1 MLWSLVKVIVFV
13 GLAIALSFGLSY
25 IMETP
30 GEVRIAFGGRE
41 ISLAPIGFIVMVV
54 LALLV
59 FWLLLKL
66 SGLLVATLRFL
77 NGDETALSRFW
88 GRKRERRGY
97 DALAESMIALAAGEG
112 TTAQAKAA
120 KAERLLKRP
129 ELTRLI
135 NAQASEMAGDH
146 KKALFHYKELLGDER
161 TRFVGIK
168 GILKQKLAEGDT
180 DTALKLA
187 EKAYALRP
195 RHNETLDTLF
205 ALQSEKSDWSG
216 ARQTLVAKQRAKALP
231 KDVAKRR
238 EAVLLLADAKTAL
251 DAGDDTAARTA
262 ALAANKLSPTLVPA
276 AVLAARILASEGAK
290 RQATKILKAVWQ
302 QAPHPDIATAFA
314 ALEPDEAIAARR
326 KRFAPLIRMH
336 PDHPETAMLLTELA
350 LAEGDFPEARR
361 ALGDLAE
368 TRPTTRT
375 LALMAA
381 IEKGSGGD
389 DSLVRAFLAKAL
401 SASRGDQWVCS
412 SCGHA
417 HAQWRPACENC
428 AAFDTLE
435 WKEPPAS
442 TADAPMDAVLPMIIG
457 TGPDPEPQDIA
468 AEDTPDTAP
477 AESGAE
483 PAEPEIIDAEVTADK
498 PA

>member
-1 MLWSLVKVIVFV
+1 MLWSLVKVIVFI

-25 IMETP
+25 VMETP
-30 GEVRIAFGGRE
+30 GEVRIAFGGQE
-41 ISLAPIGFIVMVV
+41 ISLAPIGFIVVVV

-59 FWLLLKL
+59 FWILLKL

-77 NGDETALSRFW
+77 SGDETALSRFW
-88 GRKRERRGY
+88 GRKRERKGY

-112 TTAQAKAA
+112 TTAEAKAA

-135 NAQASEMAGDH
+135 SAQASELAGDH
-146 KKALFHYKELLGDER
+146 KKALAHYKELLADDR
-161 TRFVGIK
+161 TRFVGVK

-180 DTALKLA
+180 ETALKLA

-195 RHNETLDTLF
+195 RHAETLDTLF
-205 ALQSEKSDWSG
+205 SLQSETADWSG
-216 ARQTLVAKQRAKALP
+216 ARQTLAAKQRAKTLP
-231 KDVAKRR
+231 KDIAKRR

-251 DAGDDTAARTA
+251 DDGDEAKAREA

-276 AVLAARILASEGAK
+276 AVLAARILAGEGGK

-302 QAPHPDIATAFA
+302 QAPHPDIAAAFA
-314 ALEPDEAIAARR
+314 ALEPEETPEARR
-326 KRFAPLIRMH
+326 KRFAPLLRMH
-336 PDHPETAMLLTELA
+336 PDHPETKMLLAEMA

-368 TRPTTRT
+368 SHPTTRT

-381 IEKGSGGD
+381 IEKGSGAD
-389 DSLVRAFLAKAL
+389 ESVIRAFLAKAL
-401 SASRGDQWVCS
+401 GASRGEQWVCS

-417 HAQWRPACENC
+417 HTQWRPTCENC
-428 AAFDTLE
+428 NAFDTLE
-435 WKEPPAS
+435 WKEPPA
-442 TADAPMDAVLPMIIG
+442 TGTDAPMDAVLPLII
-457 TGPDPEPQDIA
+457 
-468 AEDTPDTAP
+468 
-477 AESGAE
+477 GAE
-483 PAEPEIIDAEVTADK
+483 PVAEVAEPEDAEPEDPADIGPGVIDGEVTK
-498 PA
+498 E